1 MVKCL
6 RPEDTETLRLAKF
19 ILSVETVSSKEELSF
34 AKETLTESHIKV
46 VLHQSSIFLGSYSY
60 ISANSGSVIKL
71 KSQQALKDEVCC
83 IRMFVKMYKNCMSF
97 LI

>member
-1 MVKCL
+1 MVTCL
-6 RPEDTETLRLAKF
+6 RPEDTEPLRLAKF
-19 ILSVETVSSKEELSF
+19 LLSVEAVSSKEELSF
-34 AKETLTESHIKV
+34 AKETLTESHIKA
-46 VLHQSSIFLGSYSY
+46 VLHQSSLFLGSYRY
-60 ISANSGSVIKL
+60 IPVNSGYAIKL